1 MWKRSG
7 SIMLA
12 SVAAAATIG
21 LGAGQAFAAGGWS
34 VSPGGNIT
42 GKAGTTKLKDTSTGT
57 VLSCS
62 SAAAS
67 GTAKKGKGLSGN
79 GIASIKSATF
89 NKCKGPLG
97 LTFTVKSSHL
107 PWSLNAKSYKS
118 GVTSGTLTGIH
129 ATLTGSGCTATV
141 DGTSATANN
150 GMVAGTYSNSTHA
163 LKISGSGG
171 NLHVYNV
178 KGCFGLIHS
187 GDKSAFS
194 GTYKITPAQTIT
206 GP

>member
-7 SIMLA
+7 SILLA
-12 SVAAAATIG
+12 SVAAAATVG

-34 VSPGGNIT
+34 VSPGGSIT
-42 GKAGTTKLKDTSTGT
+42 GKAGTTTLKDTSTGT
-57 VLSCS
+57 VLSCT
-62 SAAAS
+62 SAKAA

-79 GIASIKSATF
+79 GIASIKSASF
-89 NKCKGPLG
+89 SNCKGPLS
-97 LTFTVKSSHL
+97 LTFTVKTAHL

-118 GVTSGTLTGIH
+118 GVTTGSLTGIH
-129 ATLTGSGCTATV
+129 ATLNGSGCTATV

-150 GMVAGTYSNSTHA
+150 GMVTGTYSNKTHE
-163 LKISGSGG
+163 LKILGTGG
-171 NLHVYNV
+171 NLHIYNV
-178 KGCFGLIHS
+178 KGCFGLVHS
-187 GDKSAFS
+187 GDKSSFT

>member
-7 SIMLA
+7 SILLA
-12 SVAAAATIG
+12 SVATAATIG

-42 GKAGTTKLKDTSTGT
+42 GTAGKTTLTDTATGT
-57 VLSCS
+57 VLTCA
-62 SAAAS
+62 SAKAT
-67 GTAKKGKGLSGN
+67 GTAKKGTGLPGN
-79 GIASIKSATF
+79 GIASIKTATF
-89 NKCKGPLG
+89 NNCMGPLG
-97 LTFTVKSSHL
+97 LTFTVKTAHL
-107 PWSLNAKSYKS
+107 PWSLNAKTFNS
-118 GVTSGTLTGIH
+118 GVTHGTLTGIH
-129 ATLTGSGCTATV
+129 ATLTGSGCSATV
-141 DGTSATANN
+141 DGTGASADN
-150 GMVAGTYSNSTHA
+150 GQVAGTYSNGTHR
-163 LKISGSGG
+163 LKILASGG

-187 GDKSAFS
+187 GDKSNFV